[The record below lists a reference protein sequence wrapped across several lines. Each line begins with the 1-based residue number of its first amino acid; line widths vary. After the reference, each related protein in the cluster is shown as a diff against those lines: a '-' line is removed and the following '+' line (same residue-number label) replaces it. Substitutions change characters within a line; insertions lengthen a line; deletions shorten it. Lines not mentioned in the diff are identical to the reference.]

1 MSSAKSKLI
10 LGAMGLGAV
19 MAAGAPGA
27 PAAGD
32 PTAPQVWQCRG
43 SAVWASVTG
52 FNRVEPM
59 VANGNPNTANGASPD
74 RAQCATAETGLE
86 NLGSPLGLPADLLTA
101 RTASAT
107 ATLTPALGASLSQ
120 KVATTGKIEDLA
132 LQLPPGGSGLVL
144 GVGVARSKASASC
157 QGGKPVL
164 SGTSELTN
172 LTINGNAV
180 TLDDAL
186 KQLADGLAPLHQL
199 AILKV
204 DEQDKTA
211 TSLTQR
217 ALHLS
222 IINQDNQASVLE
234 VVAGEAKVGFT
245 GAVCSAASSSSTS
258 TTTSPGSGVAGL
270 TIVKRAGPNGT
281 NGGCGHIAM
290 WFDRNRKHTLATR
303 FGTRA
308 VTRGRLVNCKGK
320 PIVGARID
328 VVHVINGHRHLVKTG
343 LKSRGGGKLTL
354 ILPLNLTTRT
364 IEYAYRGTLSSRR
377 ISSLVRLHLTVRD
390 RRGRIVR
397 TLPHHPRA

>member
-1 MSSAKSKLI
+1 MSSAKTKLI
-10 LGAMGLGAV
+10 AGAMGLAAL
-19 MAAGAPGA
+19 MATAAPGA
-27 PAAGD
+27 PAASD
-32 PTAPQVWQCRG
+32 PATAQLWQCRG
-43 SAVWASVTG
+43 SAVWASLTG
-52 FNRVEPM
+52 FNRVEPL
-59 VANGNPNTANGASPD
+59 VSNGNPNTAKGTSPD

-107 ATLTPALGASLSQ
+107 TTISPELGASMSQ

-157 QGGKPVL
+157 QGGKPAL

-199 AILKV
+199 VILKV

-222 IINQDNQASVLE
+222 IINQDNQAPVLE

-245 GAVCSAASSSSTS
+245 GAVCSAASSSSSS
-258 TTTSPGSGVAGL
+258 TTTPGSGVAGL
-270 TIVKRAGPNGT
+270 TVINRAGPNGT

-290 WFDRNRKHTLATR
+290 WFDRNRRHALATR

-328 VVHVINGHRHLVKTG
+328 VVHVINGHRHLIKTG

-364 IEYAYRGTLSSRR
+364 IEYLYRGTLSSRR
-377 ISSLVRLHLTVRD
+377 VSSRVQLHLTVRD
-390 RRGRIVR
+390 RRGRIMR
-397 TLPHHPRA
+397 TLPRHRRA

>member
-1 MSSAKSKLI
+1 MASSKTHLI
-10 LGAMGLGAV
+10 VGAV
-19 MAAGAPGA
+19 ALTAGLAGTAPGA
-27 PAAGD
+27 PAASD
-32 PTAPQVWQCRG
+32 STAAQLWQCRG

-52 FNRVEPM
+52 FNRVEPL
-59 VANGNPNTANGASPD
+59 VANGNPNTANGKSPD
-74 RAQCATAETGLE
+74 RAQCASAEVGLD
-86 NLGSPLGLPADLLTA
+86 NLGSPLGLPADLLIA

-107 ATLTPALGASLSQ
+107 TSISPELGASLSQ
-120 KVATTGKIEDLA
+120 KVDATGKIEDLT

-144 GVGVARSKASASC
+144 GVGVARSKATASC
-157 QGGKPVL
+157 QGGRPVL
-164 SGTSELTN
+164 AGTSELTN
-172 LTINGNAV
+172 LTINGQPA

-199 AILKV
+199 VALKV

-222 IINQDNQASVLE
+222 IINQDNQAPVLE
-234 VVAGEAKVGFT
+234 LVAGEAKVGFT
-245 GAVCSAASSSSTS
+245 GAACSASQSSTG
-258 TTTSPGSGVAGL
+258 TSPGALGVEGL
-270 TIVKRAGPNGT
+270 SVNSAAKGPNGT

-290 WFDRNRKHTLATR
+290 WFDRNRKHTFSTR

-328 VVHVINGHRHLVKTG
+328 VIHVINGHRHLVKTG

-364 IEYAYRGTLSSRR
+364 IEFDYRGTLRSLHVNSR
-377 ISSLVRLHLTVRD
+377 VRLHLTVRD
-390 RRGRIVR
+390 RRGRIMR
-397 TLPHHPRA
+397 TLPRR

>member
-1 MSSAKSKLI
+1 MSSAKTRMI
-10 LGAMGLGAV
+10 LGAMGLAAV

-27 PAAGD
+27 PAASD
-32 PTAPQVWQCRG
+32 PAAPQVWQCRG
-43 SAVWASVTG
+43 SAAWASLTG
-52 FNRVEPM
+52 FNRVEPL
-59 VANGNPNTANGASPD
+59 VANGNPNTANGTSPD

-107 ATLTPALGASLSQ
+107 ATISPELGASLSQ
-120 KVATTGKIEDLA
+120 KVSTTGKIEDLA

-164 SGTSELTN
+164 AGTSELTN

-199 AILKV
+199 VVLKV

-222 IINQDNQASVLE
+222 IINQDNQAPVLE

-245 GAVCSAASSSSTS
+245 GAVCSAAAS
-258 TTTSPGSGVAGL
+258 TTTPGQGVAGL
-270 TIVKRAGPNGT
+270 TIVQRAGPNGT